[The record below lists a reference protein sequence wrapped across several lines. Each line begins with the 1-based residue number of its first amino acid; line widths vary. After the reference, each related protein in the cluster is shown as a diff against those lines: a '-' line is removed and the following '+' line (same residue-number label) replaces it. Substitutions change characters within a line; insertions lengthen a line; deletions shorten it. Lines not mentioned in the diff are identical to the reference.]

1 MRSLFMIFVIMKSN
15 KSKVLSL
22 WQIICKSNGMKKTLS
37 LFILL
42 LITFGNAQKLQ
53 NIQSG
58 ETLRYRIH
66 YGLLNAGTASL
77 TTLKTTYKGQPHFY
91 VKGVGKTTGAVRAFF
106 KVEDTYESFI
116 NYNTGLPSFYVR
128 NVKEGTYTQHFET
141 VFNHGSQTLL
151 LTDKEKNTTQTLKSV
166 AGIQDMLSAFY
177 YLRAMDDSE
186 LKVGSVKKVNIW
198 IDDEMFP
205 FQLKVVGTENVK
217 TKFGWINSLK
227 IVPQVISGRVFKDKE
242 GVTLWVSNDKNHIP
256 IAIKA
261 ELAVGS
267 LKADLDSY
275 ASVKFPLN
283 FSK

>member
-1 MRSLFMIFVIMKSN
+1 MIFVIMKSN
-15 KSKVLSL
+15 KSIVLSL
-22 WQIICKSNGMKKTLS
+22 WQIICKSKGMKKILS

-42 LITFGNAQKLQ
+42 TITFGNAQKLQ

-91 VKGVGKTTGAVRAFF
+91 VKGIGKTTGAVRAFF
-106 KVEDTYESFI
+106 KVEDKYESFI

-141 VFNHGSQTLL
+141 VFNHNNQTLL
-151 LTDKEKNTTQTLKSV
+151 LTDKEKNTTQSLKSV

-177 YLRAMDDSE
+177 YLRSLNDSE
-186 LKVGSVKKVNIW
+186 LKVGSVKKVNVW

-217 TKFGWINSLK
+217 TKFGWINTLK

-267 LKADLDSY
+267 LKADIDSY
-275 ASVKFPLN
+275 ASVKYPIN

>member
-1 MRSLFMIFVIMKSN
+1 MRSLFMIFVIMKPY
-15 KSKVLSL
+15 KIKVLYL
-22 WQIICKSNGMKKTLS
+22 WQIICKSKHMKK
-37 LFILL
+37 ILL
-42 LITFGNAQKLQ
+42 LFGLLYITIGNAQKLQ

-66 YGLLNAGTASL
+66 YGLLNAGTATL
-77 TTLKTTYKGQPHFY
+77 TTLKTTYRGQPHFY

-141 VFNHGSQTLL
+141 VFNHGNQTLL
-151 LTDKEKNTTQTLKSV
+151 LTDKEKKTTQSLKSV

-177 YLRAMDDSE
+177 HLRAMDDSE

-205 FQLKVVGTENVK
+205 FQLKVIGTQNVK
-217 TKFGWINSLK
+217 TKFGWINSLV

-267 LKADLDSY
+267 LKADIDSY

>member
-15 KSKVLSL
+15 KSIVLSL
-22 WQIICKSNGMKKTLS
+22 WQIICKSNGMKKILS

-42 LITFGNAQKLQ
+42 TITFGNAQKLQ

-91 VKGVGKTTGAVRAFF
+91 VKGIGKTTGAVRAFF
-106 KVEDTYESFI
+106 KVEDKYESFI

-141 VFNHGSQTLL
+141 VFNHSNQTLL
-151 LTDKEKNTTQTLKSV
+151 LTDKEKNTTQSLKSV

-177 YLRAMDDSE
+177 YLRSLNDSE
-186 LKVGSVKKVNIW
+186 LKVGSVKKVNVW

-217 TKFGWINSLK
+217 TKFGWINTLK

-242 GVTLWVSNDKNHIP
+242 GVTLWVSNDRNHIP

-267 LKADLDSY
+267 LKADIDSY
-275 ASVKFPLN
+275 ASVKYPLN

>member
-1 MRSLFMIFVIMKSN
+1 MIFVIMKSN
-15 KSKVLSL
+15 KSIVLSL
-22 WQIICKSNGMKKTLS
+22 WQIICKSNGMKKILS

-42 LITFGNAQKLQ
+42 TMTFGNAQKLQ

-91 VKGVGKTTGAVRAFF
+91 VKGIGKTTGAVRAFF
-106 KVEDTYESFI
+106 KVEDKYESFI

-141 VFNHGSQTLL
+141 VFNHSNQTLL
-151 LTDKEKNTTQTLKSV
+151 LTDKEKNTTQSLKSV

-177 YLRAMDDSE
+177 YLRSLNDSE
-186 LKVGSVKKVNIW
+186 LKVGSVKKVNVW

-217 TKFGWINSLK
+217 TKFGWINTLK

-242 GVTLWVSNDKNHIP
+242 GVTLWVSNDRNHIP

-267 LKADLDSY
+267 LKADIDSY
-275 ASVKFPLN
+275 ASVKYPIN